1 MMAKLIKVVFNKLVK
16 EIIKNLT
23 ELIIEKG
30 VKGLLASVK
39 ELFTPKRMRQ
49 IVKYP
54 GSKWNIAPQLV
65 ELIPEHHSY
74 VEPFFGSGAVLFNK
88 PVSDIETIND
98 LDHDVVNLFRCIQK
112 DSERLARLVMTTPFS
127 REEYE
132 RQFEGC
138 TSTLYASNFQRAAG
152 FLIKCWQGHGFRTN
166 GYKVGWKND
175 VVGREKAYAL
185 WNWYRLPDWIIDIT
199 ERLRK
204 VQIENRPALEVIE
217 RFNYTQVFMYLDP
230 PYVLGTRSGK
240 QYMHEMTDAEH
251 EELLQMILQSRAKIM
266 ISGYETDMYNDYLSG
281 WEKRQFSSCAEH
293 GKPRIEIVWM
303 NYKADLQM
311 NFGDFPEVMP

>member
-1 MMAKLIKVVFNKLVK
+1 MK
-16 EIIKNLT
+16 
-23 ELIIEKG
+23 
-30 VKGLLASVK
+30 SV
-39 ELFTPKRMRQ
+39 
-49 IVKYP
+49 IKYP

-88 PVSDIETIND
+88 PVSDIETVND
-98 LDHDVVNLFRCIQK
+98 MDSDVVNLFRCIQK

-217 RFNYTQVFMYLDP
+217 RFNYSQVFMYLDP
-230 PYVLGTRSGK
+230 PYMLGTRSGK

-293 GKPRIEIVWM
+293 GKPRVETVWM

>member
-1 MMAKLIKVVFNKLVK
+1 MK
-16 EIIKNLT
+16 
-23 ELIIEKG
+23 
-30 VKGLLASVK
+30 SV
-39 ELFTPKRMRQ
+39 
-49 IVKYP
+49 IKYP

-88 PVSDIETIND
+88 PVSDIETVND
-98 LDHDVVNLFRCIQK
+98 LDSDVVNLFRCIQK

-132 RQFEGC
+132 RQFDGC

-217 RFNYTQVFMYLDP
+217 RFNYSQVFMYLDP
-230 PYVLGTRSGK
+230 PYMLGTRSGK

-281 WEKRQFSSCAEH
+281 WEKKQFSSCAEH
-293 GKPRIEIVWM
+293 GKPRVETVWM

>member
-1 MMAKLIKVVFNKLVK
+1 MK
-16 EIIKNLT
+16 
-23 ELIIEKG
+23 
-30 VKGLLASVK
+30 SV
-39 ELFTPKRMRQ
+39 
-49 IVKYP
+49 IKYP

-88 PVSDIETIND
+88 PVSDIETVND
-98 LDHDVVNLFRCIQK
+98 MDSDVVNLFRCIQK

-217 RFNYTQVFMYLDP
+217 RFNYSQVFMYLDP
-230 PYVLGTRSGK
+230 PYMLGTRSGK

-281 WEKRQFSSCAEH
+281 WEKKQFSSCAEH
-293 GKPRIEIVWM
+293 GKPRVETVWM

>member
-1 MMAKLIKVVFNKLVK
+1 MK
-16 EIIKNLT
+16 
-23 ELIIEKG
+23 
-30 VKGLLASVK
+30 SV
-39 ELFTPKRMRQ
+39 
-49 IVKYP
+49 IKYP

-88 PVSDIETIND
+88 PVSDIETVND
-98 LDHDVVNLFRCIQK
+98 IDSDVVNLFRCIQK

-217 RFNYTQVFMYLDP
+217 RFNYSQVFMYLDP
-230 PYVLGTRSGK
+230 PYMLGTRSGK

-281 WEKRQFSSCAEH
+281 WEKKQFSSCAEH
-293 GKPRIEIVWM
+293 GKPRVETVWM

>member
-1 MMAKLIKVVFNKLVK
+1 MK
-16 EIIKNLT
+16 
-23 ELIIEKG
+23 
-30 VKGLLASVK
+30 SV
-39 ELFTPKRMRQ
+39 
-49 IVKYP
+49 IKYP
-54 GSKWNIAPQLV
+54 GSKWNIAPRLV

-88 PVSDIETIND
+88 PVSDIETVND
-98 LDHDVVNLFRCIQK
+98 LDSDVVNLFRCIQK

-217 RFNYTQVFMYLDP
+217 RFNYSQVFMYLDP
-230 PYVLGTRSGK
+230 PYMLGTRSGK
-240 QYMHEMTDAEH
+240 QYMHEMTDEEH
-251 EELLQMILQSRAKIM
+251 EELLHMILQSRAKIM

-293 GKPRIEIVWM
+293 GKPRIETVWM

>member
-1 MMAKLIKVVFNKLVK
+1 MK
-16 EIIKNLT
+16 
-23 ELIIEKG
+23 
-30 VKGLLASVK
+30 SV
-39 ELFTPKRMRQ
+39 
-49 IVKYP
+49 IKYP

-88 PVSDIETIND
+88 PVSDIETVND
-98 LDHDVVNLFRCIQK
+98 LDSDVVNLFRCIQK

-185 WNWYRLPDWIIDIT
+185 WNWYRLPDWIINIT
-199 ERLRK
+199 ERLQK

-217 RFNYTQVFMYLDP
+217 RFNYSQVFMYLDP
-230 PYVLGTRSGK
+230 PYMLGTRSGK

-251 EELLQMILQSRAKIM
+251 EELLQMITKSRAKIM

-293 GKPRIEIVWM
+293 GKPRIETVWM